1 MRTRVKG
8 GWVIGHDNG
17 HHTLIRDGEVVY
29 EDDTIV
35 FVGRDFPGEVTS
47 EIDGTGMLVAPGFI
61 DTHVHAG
68 YQAQKRMITDVGR
81 PDYFG
86 QPFLEFDV
94 AREGTTV
101 GGDPRFFSE
110 EDKKLNADDP
120 WALFTTVEL
129 IRNGVTTF
137 VEMGAPVH
145 MQEALAKAV
154 DRIGIRAYLGAGYDL
169 GGWVGGQGGRL
180 TRVIDEAQGSKVFAD
195 SVAFSERIDG
205 SCGGRVRAILA
216 PKRVETCSVTQLQ
229 KTASIAQANKFP
241 VCIHAAY
248 SVHEFYDI
256 LREHQKTSIQLLDHV
271 GLLDLGPSLNIG
283 HGNFVAEHRRLAY
296 SGGNDI
302 ELMGAH
308 GSTISHCACNLVRR
322 ARFLDT
328 WSKYRKAGVNVALGS
343 DTYPRDM
350 IMQMRTAS
358 YFAKVLEHDLQC
370 RERRGGIQCRD
381 TRGCAVVG
389 SRRSRPPFAG
399 RQGRHHPH
407 RSAQHSSWARAR
419 PVHSL
424 VECGIGD
431 DVKTVIV
438 NGQICM
444 RDRVIDGID
453 DSQLLAAAQRLG
465 ERTWANWQDWD
476 TLGRSAE
483 EMCPMSY
490 AMM

>member
-29 EDDTIV
+29 EGDTIV
-35 FVGRDFPGEVTS
+35 FVGRDFSGGVTD

-94 AREGTTV
+94 AREGTMV
-101 GGDPRFFSE
+101 GGDARFFSE
-110 EDKKLNADDP
+110 EERKLYADDP

-145 MQEALAKAV
+145 MQEALTKAV

-180 TRVIDEAQGSKVFAD
+180 TRVIDEAQGAKVFAA

-216 PKRVETCSVTQLQ
+216 PKRVETCSVAQLQ
-229 KTASIAQANKFP
+229 KTANIALANKFP

-271 GLLDLGPSLNIG
+271 GLLDLGATLNIG

-296 SGGNDI
+296 SGGHDI

-358 YFAKVLEHDLQC
+358 YFAKVLEHNLSAASAGEVFDAATLAGARSLGRGDLGRLSPGAKADIILIDQ
-370 RERRGGIQCRD
+370 RSIRHGPVRD
-381 TRGCAVVG
+381 
-389 SRRSRPPFAG
+389 
-399 RQGRHHPH
+399 
-407 RSAQHSSWARAR
+407 

-438 NGQICM
+438 NGRMCM
-444 RDRVIDGID
+444 HDRVIDGIND
-453 DSQLLAAAQRLG
+453 AQLLAAAQRLG

-490 AMM
+490 AIM

>member
-8 GWVIGHDNG
+8 GWVVGHDDVK
-17 HHTLIRDGEVVY
+17 HTLIRNGEVVY
-29 EDDTIV
+29 ENDTII
-35 FVGRDFPGEVTS
+35 FVGREFPGEVND
-47 EIDGTGMLVAPGFI
+47 EIDGGGMLVAPGFI

-94 AREGTTV
+94 ARQGATV
-101 GGDPRFFSE
+101 GGDPRFFSDH
-110 EDKKLNADDP
+110 DKKLHADDP
-120 WALFTTVEL
+120 WALFTAVEL

-145 MQEALAKAV
+145 MQEALATAV

-169 GGWVGGQGGRL
+169 GGWVGGPGGRL
-180 TRVIDEAQGSKVFAD
+180 TRVIDEAQGEKVFAD
-195 SVAFSERIDG
+195 SIAFSERVDG
-205 SCGGRVRAILA
+205 ASSGRLRAILA
-216 PKRVETCSVTQLQ
+216 PKRVETCSVAQLQ
-229 KTASIAQANKFP
+229 KTAEIARANKFP

-256 LREHQKTSIQLLDHV
+256 LREHQKTSIELLDHV
-271 GLLDLGPSLNIG
+271 GLLALGAILNIG

-296 SGGNDI
+296 SGGHDI
-302 ELMGAH
+302 ELIGTHGA
-308 GSTISHCACNLVRR
+308 TISHCPCNLARR

-328 WSKYRKAGVNVALGS
+328 WSRYRKAGVNVALGS

-358 YFAKVLEHDLQC
+358 YFAKVLEHDLSAATAAEVFDAATVAGA
-370 RERRGGIQCRD
+370 RSLNRGDLGRLLPGAKADIILIDQRSIRHGPVRD
-381 TRGCAVVG
+381 
-389 SRRSRPPFAG
+389 PI
-399 RQGRHHPH
+399 
-407 RSAQHSSWARAR
+407 
-419 PVHSL
+419 HSL

-431 DVKTVIV
+431 DVRTVIAGGKV
-438 NGQICM
+438 CM
-444 RDRVIDGID
+444 RDRVIEGID
-453 DSQLLAAAQRLG
+453 DAHLLAAAQRVG
-465 ERTWANWQDWD
+465 ERTWRNWQSWD
-476 TLGRSAE
+476 TLGRTAE

-490 AMM
+490 AVI

>member
-1 MRTRVKG
+1 MKTRVKG
-8 GWVIGHDNG
+8 SWVVG
-17 HHTLIRDGEVVY
+17 HHNGRHALIKDGEVVY
-29 EDDTIV
+29 ENDSII
-35 FVGRDFPGEVTS
+35 FVGRGFAGDVDE

-94 AREGTTV
+94 ARAGTTV
-101 GGDPRFFSE
+101 GGDARFFSD
-110 EDKKLNADDP
+110 EDKRLHASDP
-120 WALFTTVEL
+120 WALFTAVEL

-145 MQEALAKAV
+145 MQEALAAAV
-154 DRIGIRAYLGAGYDL
+154 ERIGTRAYLGAGYDL
-169 GGWVGGQGGRL
+169 GGWVGGPEGRL
-180 TRVIDEAQGSKVFAD
+180 TRVVDEAAGAQVFAD
-195 SVAFSERIDG
+195 SIAFSQRIDG
-205 SCGGRVRAILA
+205 KAGGRLKAILA
-216 PKRVETCSVTQLQ
+216 PKRVETCSVEQLR
-229 KTASIAQANKFP
+229 KTAELARQHRFP

-256 LREHQKTSIQLLDHV
+256 LREHQKTSIELLDLV
-271 GLLDLGPSLNIG
+271 GLLDLGPLLNIG

-302 ELMGAH
+302 DLMGRH
-308 GSTISHCACNLVRR
+308 GCTISHCPCNLVRR

-328 WSKYRKAGVNVALGS
+328 WTRYRKAGVNVALGS

-358 YFAKVLEHDLQC
+358 YFAKVLEHNLSAASAAEVFDAATLSGARSLDRNDLG
-370 RERRGGIQCRD
+370 RLAVGAKADISIINLRSMRHGPVRD
-381 TRGCAVVG
+381 
-389 SRRSRPPFAG
+389 PI
-399 RQGRHHPH
+399 
-407 RSAQHSSWARAR
+407 
-419 PVHSL
+419 HSL

-431 DVKTVIV
+431 DVMTVIV
-438 NGQICM
+438 GGEVCM

-453 DSQLLAAAQRLG
+453 DAQLVAAAQRLG
-465 ERTWANWQDWD
+465 DRTWANWQDWD
-476 TLGRSAE
+476 TLGRTAE
-483 EMCPMSY
+483 QMCPMSY
-490 AMM
+490 ALM

>member
-8 GWVIGHDNG
+8 GWVVGHDHG
-17 HHTLIRDGEVVY
+17 RHTLLRNGEVVY
-29 EDDTIV
+29 EGDTIV
-35 FVGRDFPGEVTS
+35 FVGRNFPGEVGD
-47 EIDGTGMLVAPGFI
+47 EIDAGGMLVAPGFI

-94 AREGTTV
+94 ARAGTTV
-101 GGDPRFFSE
+101 GGDARFFSE
-110 EDKKLNADDP
+110 EDRKLHAGDP
-120 WALFTTVEL
+120 WALFTAVEL

-169 GGWVGGQGGRL
+169 GGWVGGPGGRL
-180 TRVIDEAQGSKVFAD
+180 TRVIDEVQGAKVFAD

-205 SCGGRVRAILA
+205 ASGGRVRAILA
-216 PKRVETCSVTQLQ
+216 PKRVETCSVAQLQ
-229 KTASIAQANKFP
+229 QTADIARANRFP

-256 LREHQKTSIQLLDHV
+256 LREHQKTPIELLDQV
-271 GLLDLGPSLNIG
+271 GLLGLGATLNIG

-296 SGGNDI
+296 SGGHDI

-328 WSKYRKAGVNVALGS
+328 WSRYRKAGVNVALGS

-358 YFAKVLEHDLQC
+358 YFAKVLEHDL
-370 RERRGGIQCRD
+370 RAASAGEVFDAATLAGARSLARGDLGRLAPGAKADIILIDQRSIRHGPVRD
-381 TRGCAVVG
+381 
-389 SRRSRPPFAG
+389 PI
-399 RQGRHHPH
+399 
-407 RSAQHSSWARAR
+407 
-419 PVHSL
+419 HSL

-431 DVKTVIV
+431 DVKTVIAGGKV
-438 NGQICM
+438 CM
-444 RDRVIDGID
+444 RDRVIAGID
-453 DSQLLAAAQRLG
+453 DAGLLAAAQRLG
-465 ERTWANWQDWD
+465 ERTWSNWQSWD